1 MRTINHRHSA
11 PALSSWRQNMEYHL
25 ATKRQAQINAVLS
38 TEQPTLYTLRSL
50 TGSQPA
56 LLSQMGV
63 FSGTV
68 TPVNISLLPL
78 LLFTHSFF

>member
-1 MRTINHRHSA
+1 
-11 PALSSWRQNMEYHL
+11 MEYHL

-63 FSGTV
+63 FSGKV
-68 TPVNISLLPL
+68 TLVNISLLPL